1 VILSKLTLHR
11 RIPHRRIVQDI
22 HLPARPGHT
31 GHGVS
36 KAFAL
41 VVHGLLDKLVPLIQL
56 SQHHSSSW
64 EDGYPEDICL
74 SEGQAHKTEH
84 EQPQVPPNLLDCT
97 LVRADQR
104 VKAQHDRKGRSDIR
118 VVERREEEQRRHQ
131 GNVQRAV
138 RSRESAIASLLSA
151 SHPVGEDLLDNP
163 RQSDHADDIGRS
175 DTANI
180 TTEDRLED
188 IGNQVQARWRGEF
201 GIPSGEVAVA
211 VSLSLRDVEDFVLGE
226 VGNKRWLLPEV
237 FSGRDIRDMAPGR
250 FLLLNEPTR
259 RAGCPGGCSCGR
271 GGWP

>member
-1 VILSKLTLHR
+1 MILSKLTLHR

-104 VKAQHDRKGRSDIR
+104 VKAQHDR
-118 VVERREEEQRRHQ
+118 
-131 GNVQRAV
+131 
-138 RSRESAIASLLSA
+138 
-151 SHPVGEDLLDNP
+151 
-163 RQSDHADDIGRS
+163 
-175 DTANI
+175 
-180 TTEDRLED
+180 
-188 IGNQVQARWRGEF
+188 
-201 GIPSGEVAVA
+201 
-211 VSLSLRDVEDFVLGE
+211 
-226 VGNKRWLLPEV
+226 
-237 FSGRDIRDMAPGR
+237 
-250 FLLLNEPTR
+250 
-259 RAGCPGGCSCGR
+259 
-271 GGWP
+271 